1 MNCFCIGNVVDL
13 VYEVVDH
20 DWWVGSPSI
29 VNRRSQRLAE
39 LTEVELRRCS
49 GVQKLAARQWRGR
62 RGRWGSPPLRR
73 WLLGHRDLVARRRW
87 TVMATHGHRGRCRDI
102 EERELGCEGFRRCA
116 STLLYRSVPR

>member
-29 VNRRSQRLAE
+29 VNRRRWRLAE

-49 GVQKLAARQWRGR
+49 GVQKLAAR
-62 RGRWGSPPLRR
+62 
-73 WLLGHRDLVARRRW
+73 
-87 TVMATHGHRGRCRDI
+87 
-102 EERELGCEGFRRCA
+102 
-116 STLLYRSVPR
+116 

>member
-29 VNRRSQRLAE
+29 VNRRSWRLAE

-49 GVQKLAARQWRGR
+49 SVQKLAARQWRGR
-62 RGRWGSPPLRR
+62 RGRGVSTITTLAA
-73 WLLGHRDLVARRRW
+73 GASGFGG
-87 TVMATHGHRGRCRDI
+87 ATKVDGDGY
-102 EERELGCEGFRRCA
+102 
-116 STLLYRSVPR
+116 SRS